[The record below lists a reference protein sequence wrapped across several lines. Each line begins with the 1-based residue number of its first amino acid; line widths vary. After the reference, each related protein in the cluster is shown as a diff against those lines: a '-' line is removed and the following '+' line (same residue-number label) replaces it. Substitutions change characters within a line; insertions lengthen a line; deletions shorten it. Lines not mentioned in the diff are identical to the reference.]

1 MKGYHQIIICVL
13 TFCMVKVT
21 SQKSAG
27 SKHCDAFRRCDWKKA
42 PTLFVKVPTQR
53 VVCSMKSST
62 GEPCT
67 MDINQILKLLPAS
80 SDVVLYFVTDCLT
93 PTQISFNNSL
103 NVTKK
108 NIISYMQIMRHCR
121 ISVEALSVWGQATD
135 FRVFY
140 VMANTTLMETNETLK
155 TSSRRALKNIG
166 SLAIDNSN
174 PRGIPRIFRK
184 YVWPKIAEVSLSNLQ
199 LSSIPANLNN
209 TMPLLQSLEV
219 SHNNFSRPPPFPW
232 CNTTLELPRGLE
244 RTPTANHHYQF
255 GTIVNPKLYR
265 RFFDLS

>member
-1 MKGYHQIIICVL
+1 MKVYHQIIICVL

-27 SKHCDAFRRCDWKKA
+27 SKHCDAFRHCDWKKA

-121 ISVEALSVWGQATD
+121 ISVVCLGASHRFSGVLRNGEHNFNG
-135 FRVFY
+135 
-140 VMANTTLMETNETLK
+140 NE
-155 TSSRRALKNIG
+155 RNIKN
-166 SLAIDNSN
+166 
-174 PRGIPRIFRK
+174 
-184 YVWPKIAEVSLSNLQ
+184 
-199 LSSIPANLNN
+199 
-209 TMPLLQSLEV
+209 
-219 SHNNFSRPPPFPW
+219 
-232 CNTTLELPRGLE
+232 
-244 RTPTANHHYQF
+244 
-255 GTIVNPKLYR
+255 
-265 RFFDLS
+265 